1 MKRGGM
7 PGAGGGGQVAT
18 PPEYAAAHFAERLL
32 LVPGSFFVNEYAARC
47 GRGRASAGQF
57 G

>member
-1 MKRGGM
+1 M
-7 PGAGGGGQVAT
+7 PGAGGGQVAT

-47 GRGRASAGQF
+47 GRGCASSGQF

>member
-7 PGAGGGGQVAT
+7 PGAGGGQVAT

-47 GRGRASAGQF
+47 GRGCASSGQF